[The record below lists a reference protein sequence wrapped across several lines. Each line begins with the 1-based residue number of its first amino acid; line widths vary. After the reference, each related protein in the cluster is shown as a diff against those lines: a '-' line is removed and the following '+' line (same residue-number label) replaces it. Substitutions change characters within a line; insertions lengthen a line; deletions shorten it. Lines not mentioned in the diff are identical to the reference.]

1 MLFRSKHLFRQLLRF
16 KHGNDGSTVII
27 FDRENGAVQ
36 WESKLEGIDV
46 EKLTAERISFRPSRP
61 RGGESIASEF
71 GVKIDGQVVVTFQV
85 KHKRGKARGSE
96 RQFEF
101 SDITTRLII

>member
-1 MLFRSKHLFRQLLRF
+1 
-16 KHGNDGSTVII
+16 V
-27 FDRENGAVQ
+27 A
-36 WESKLEGIDV
+36 WESKLEGIDI

-61 RGGESIASEF
+61 SNGQAISSEF
-71 GVKIDGQVVVTFQV
+71 GVKIDGHVVVTFQI

-101 SDITTRLII
+101 SDITTRLIL